1 MIFKPWSV
9 SMNMVAA
16 MRRGSSSSAFRFS
29 VRSAEG
35 LDASIAPDAK
45 TDEDAS
51 WRGGWAV
58 SGAQGRVGTVCKMT
72 PRLEDDE
79 GAGLLDIGGLA
90 ERSQVGFGPADA

>member
-9 SMNMVAA
+9 SMNMAAA
-16 MRRGSSSSAFRFS
+16 MRRGSSSSALRFS

-35 LDASIAPDAK
+35 LDASIAP
-45 TDEDAS
+45 DAS